1 MPHITDTHR
10 SIIKIVSK
18 YVAKEQKFLFHKKNV
33 RLQKHRKGKIS
44 TFDMIHLLYVIIRI

>member
-44 TFDMIHLLYVIIRI
+44 IFDMIHLYE